1 MEYLGHIISG
11 KGVATDP
18 KEVQAMVEW
27 PTPSVK
33 ELRSF
38 LGLCGYY
45 RKFVYHYGLIS
56 KPLTD
61 LLTRA
66 GWVMLHKRLLKS

>member
-38 LGLCGYY
+38 FG
-45 RKFVYHYGLIS
+45 FMW
-56 KPLTD
+56 
-61 LLTRA
+61 LLPEICVSL
-66 GWVMLHKRLLKS
+66 WFN